1 MKIEASTVD
10 EYLKKVPAERQEP
23 MARLRALLRSN
34 LPEGFEE
41 VLSYGMPGYVVPHA
55 LYPKGYHCDPNLPLP
70 FVSFASQKNFIAL
83 YHMGLYANEEHMDW
97 FKASWDPAQ
106 WGKLD
111 MGKSCI
117 RFKNVDKIPWD
128 LLSELATKITPK
140 AWISQYEGA
149 FLKS

>member
-10 EYLKKVPAERQEP
+10 GYLQKVPAERQAP
-23 MARLRALLRSN
+23 MARLRALLHSN

-41 VLSYGMPGYVVPHA
+41 VLSYGMPGFVVPHA
-55 LYPKGYHCDPNLPLP
+55 LYPKGYHCDPTLPLP

-83 YHMGLYANEEHMDW
+83 YHMGLYANEEHMAW
-97 FKASWDPAQ
+97 FKASWDAAQ

-117 RFKNVDKIPWD
+117 RFKNMDKIPWD
-128 LLSELATKITPK
+128 LLSELATKITPQ
-140 AWISQYEGA
+140 AWISQYEAA
-149 FLKS
+149 FLKP

>member
-1 MKIEASTVD
+1 MPKLGRLIAPLLVCRTPSPNEMRLSLATVMPS
-10 EYLKKVPAERQEP
+10 L
-23 MARLRALLRSN
+23 ARA
-34 LPEGFEE
+34 FQ
-41 VLSYGMPGYVVPHA
+41 
-55 LYPKGYHCDPNLPLP
+55 CDPNLPLP

-83 YHMGLYANEEHMDW
+83 YHMGLYANEEHMAW

-117 RFKNVDKIPWD
+117 RFKNMDKIPWD

-140 AWISQYEGA
+140 AWISHYEGA